1 MIFKAFLPCR
11 SGSQR
16 VKNKNIRKFYNLK
29 FGLIELKLKQ
39 LLKIKELNQIILST
53 DDKKI
58 INFAIS
64 LKSKKII
71 IDLRPKELAL
81 SSTKTDD
88 LIDYASNLFNKED
101 HVLWTHVT
109 SPFFN
114 EKNYSEAIKTYK
126 KNKNKFDTLIG
137 ANIVQD
143 FIFNRTKPFNYNSKK
158 TFWPNTQTLKELYK
172 INNTVFITSAKIYIK
187 MKNRIGKK
195 LYFYNTDKICSI
207 DIDNMDD
214 FYLAEKIIST
224 K

>member
-1 MIFKAFLPCR
+1 M
-11 SGSQR
+11 
-16 VKNKNIRKFYNLK
+16 
-29 FGLIELKLKQ
+29 
-39 LLKIKELNQIILST
+39 
-53 DDKKI
+53 
-58 INFAIS
+58 
-64 LKSKKII
+64 
-71 IDLRPKELAL
+71 
-81 SSTKTDD
+81 
-88 LIDYASNLFNKED
+88 SNG
-101 HVLWTHVT
+101 
-109 SPFFN
+109 PFFN

-126 KNKNKFDTLIG
+126 KNINKFDTLIG